1 MWSRRVRSGTPSERS
16 PSQTSTRNC
25 RCDTLEIVPPDVSH
39 IAVEP
44 PDLPELERWQLDS
57 AVTGGRLALDGV
69 LLEAKGSAPV
79 RANRI
84 HLTESE
90 LCGVEIDAGDA
101 PGLKLADVV
110 LRGCDLSN
118 VDGREGSLRRVEI
131 HGSRL
136 VGFGLA
142 GGTVQDLRV
151 VDSSLAL
158 ASLAFSK
165 LHSVVFERVDL
176 AEASFMDARLETV
189 AFIDCKLAGADF
201 RGVKLK
207 TCVIRG
213 TPLDGILGVDCLQ
226 GVVMPWVDVLASA
239 AALAAALGIII
250 EPD

>member
-1 MWSRRVRSGTPSERS
+1 MPASENGNAQRTPAEPDVNSKS
-16 PSQTSTRNC
+16 D
-25 RCDTLEIVPPDVSH
+25 RCDTLEIVPPDDSQ

-57 AVTGGRLALDGV
+57 ALTGGRLALDGV
-69 LLEAKGSAPV
+69 LFEAQGSGSV

-84 HLTESE
+84 QVTESE
-90 LCGVEIDAGDA
+90 LRGVEIDAGDA

-165 LHSVVFERVDL
+165 LRSVVFERVDL

-207 TCVIRG
+207 ACVIRG
-213 TPLDGILGVDCLQ
+213 TPLDGILGVDCLK

-239 AALAAALGIII
+239 AALAAALGIVI

>member
-1 MWSRRVRSGTPSERS
+1 LEADHCG
-16 PSQTSTRNC
+16 NI
-25 RCDTLEIVPPDVSH
+25 EIVPPDGSQT
-39 IAVEP
+39 AVEP
-44 PDLPELERWQLDS
+44 PDLPELQGRQLDS
-57 AVTGGRLALDGV
+57 AVTDGRLALDGV
-69 LLEAKGSAPV
+69 LLEDEGSEPV

-84 HLTESE
+84 QVSESE
-90 LCGVEIDAGDA
+90 LRGITVDAGDA
-101 PGLKLADVV
+101 PGLRLADVV
-110 LRGCDLSN
+110 LRGCELSN

-165 LHSVVFERVDL
+165 LQNVVFERVDL

-207 TCVIRG
+207 GCVIRG
-213 TPLDGILGVDCLQ
+213 TALDGIVGVDCLK
-226 GVVMPWVDVLASA
+226 GVVMPWVDVLAST
-239 AALAAALGIII
+239 AALAAALGIIV